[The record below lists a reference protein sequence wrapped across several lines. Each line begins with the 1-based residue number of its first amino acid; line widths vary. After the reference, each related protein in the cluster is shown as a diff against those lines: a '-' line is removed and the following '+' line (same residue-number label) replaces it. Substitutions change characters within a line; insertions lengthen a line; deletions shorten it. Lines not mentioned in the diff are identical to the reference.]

1 MEENC
6 KFQKLRENL
15 KIKNK
20 LNELGIYG
28 IIGPTGPRGM
38 QGKQGVAGPTGPQ
51 GLGGNIRSKGLLDLK
66 VIQVVLESQSQS
78 TDKLLATLI

>member
-15 KIKNK
+15 KIKNE

-28 IIGPTGPRGM
+28 IVGPTGL
-38 QGKQGVAGPTGPQ
+38 Q
-51 GLGGNIRSKGLLDLK
+51 GLGGNIGSKGLLDLK